1 MEMTSR
7 SGENVKKNDPGRPIN
22 ILPADRLNAF
32 ADGVF
37 AIVITLLVLELP
49 VPGVTE
55 GLFWALME
63 EWPAFLAYVIS
74 FVFIGGFWVT
84 HVSITQLTKQE
95 DEITFRLTLIT
106 LFFISLIPFTTSLMA
121 SHLSGGGSRISVL
134 IYGLDLF
141 VASLM
146 LNGIM
151 RYLARRP
158 GLLVDEIAEEDF
170 HIMERRRRYG
180 IISNGIG
187 VLLALF
193 FPQVAIA
200 IYILVAIFFF
210 VHPLFY
216 KRILKRS

>member
-1 MEMTSR
+1 MTSS
-7 SGENVKKNDPGRPIN
+7 SGEKVKKTEPGRQIN

-37 AIVITLLVLELP
+37 AIAITLLVLELP
-49 VPGVTE
+49 VPGETE
-55 GLFWALME
+55 ELFRALVE
-63 EWPAFLAYVIS
+63 EWPDFLAYVIS

-84 HVSITQLTKQE
+84 HASITQLTKQE
-95 DEITFRLTLIT
+95 DEVTFRLTLIT
-106 LFFISLIPFTTSLMA
+106 LFFVSIVPFTTSLMA
-121 SHLSGGGSRISVL
+121 SHISGGGSQISVL

-146 LNGIM
+146 LNAIM

-158 GLLVDEIAEEDF
+158 RLLVDDIAEEDF
-170 HIMERRRRYG
+170 HILERRRRYG
-180 IISNGIG
+180 IFFNGIG

-193 FPQVAIA
+193 LPQVAVA

-216 KRILKRS
+216 RRILERS